1 MTDLLSAFQ
10 QRALAEVNRALTDA
24 GREPGSYETLGNR
37 EKYVVIS
44 LAGYRVILYLDG
56 AEILGNGLDLRFEN
70 EDFDNLDLLRAKLLA
85 ELRPLLPKS

>member
-10 QRALAEVNRALTDA
+10 LRALADVKSALADS
-24 GREPGSYETLGNR
+24 GLELGPCETLGNR

-44 LAGYRVILYLDG
+44 FAGYRVILYLDG

-70 EDFDNLDLLRAKLLA
+70 EDFGNLDLLRAKLLA
-85 ELRPLLPKS
+85 ELSPLLPKS